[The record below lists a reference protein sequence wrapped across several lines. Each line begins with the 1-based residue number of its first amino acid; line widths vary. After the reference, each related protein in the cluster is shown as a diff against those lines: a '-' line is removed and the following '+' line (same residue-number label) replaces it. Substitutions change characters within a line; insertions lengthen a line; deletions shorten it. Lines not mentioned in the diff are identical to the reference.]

1 MRLSLKRK
9 YILSYAFI
17 VLAVIAFTNSILI
30 GTSIS
35 TLHDTFEQEQLER
48 GRLLA
53 ADMEAQVES
62 FFQIRNAIK
71 TNYIFQPVYQQKFYS
86 RRLELIDSLKNYNNY
101 FLVDAQLYILYR
113 DSNLIFFDGT
123 CADWD
128 TFARLYWQID
138 AADPL
143 REVLFTSSDTCIFRS
158 PVLSDDILFVMPF
171 SMGHGSIREELCLF
185 FRVKQSALNERLRH
199 VSGLPAQ
206 EYSVAWGEQLLLG
219 DEPLQWQTIRSEGG
233 QFTIGLTDMSG
244 AANRQMTDVLNMQML
259 LLVGFAVVSVA
270 MAIFVALWQYRPI
283 RSLYESMGGTT
294 EGKNELAH
302 IEKVISDTLRE
313 NDRVKRDI
321 SVQMESLANQNQ
333 IIEHQAVRLRSQ
345 LLMLLLLGV
354 YRNRDAMPDEL
365 LAMFHHPRFVVLS
378 IRGAAEAMAAQV
390 EACSNPS
397 RSLYAVQLASQDRM
411 AVLVNMKEGEDV
423 PALTA
428 LLGER
433 LGGGVTIFTGETVD
447 IHGITTSFIH
457 SFNGSAVQESG
468 YINELLL
475 SEECREMLRAV
486 RMSNYDVAA
495 ARANEFSAM
504 ILQRQLPLVELR
516 RVYLVVLRKLQ
527 EMGDELECTISEEH
541 STALMVSVSSGDFAQ
556 NLCRCIE
563 DLCEGAIIDDRPL
576 EALELMA
583 YIDEHACDSDMSM
596 PMIEDAFGMS
606 RKKVTSIV
614 KNMTNMG
621 FREYVVNQRIERA
634 KLLLLNTKLSVTG
647 IAEMCGYESSS
658 YFIKS
663 FKTITGLTPGQ
674 FQKEGMPL

>member
-17 VLAVIAFTNSILI
+17 VLAMIAFTNSILI
-30 GTSIS
+30 GTSVS
-35 TLHDTFEQEQLER
+35 TLHDAFEHEQFER

-53 ADMEAQVES
+53 ADMDAQVES
-62 FFQIRNAIK
+62 FFQIRNDIK
-71 TNYIFQPVYQQKFYS
+71 TNYIFQPVYQKKFYS
-86 RRLELIDSLKNYNNY
+86 RRLELIDSLQNYSSY
-101 FLVDAQLYILYR
+101 FLVDAQMYLLYR
-113 DSNLIFFDGT
+113 DSDLIFFDAT

-128 TFARLYWQID
+128 TFTRLYWQID
-138 AADPL
+138 EADPL
-143 REVLFTSSDTCIFRS
+143 REVLFESEDTRVLRATS
-158 PVLSDDILFVMPF
+158 LSDDLLFVLPF
-171 SMGHGSIREELCLF
+171 SMGHGTIRQELCLF
-185 FRVKQSALNERLRH
+185 FRVKQSAVQERLQH
-199 VSGLPAQ
+199 VSGLLSE
-206 EYSVAWGEQLLLG
+206 EYSVAYDGQLLLG
-219 DEPLQWQTIRSEGG
+219 DEPLAWQTILSDSG
-233 QFTIGLTDMSG
+233 QFTVGLTNVST
-244 AANRQMTDVLNMQML
+244 AANQQMTDVLNMQVL
-259 LLVGFAVVSVA
+259 LLVGFAVISVA

-283 RSLYESMGGTT
+283 GLLYERMGGTT
-294 EGKNELAH
+294 DGKNELAH

-313 NDRVKRDI
+313 NDRVKHDI
-321 SVQMESLANQNQ
+321 SVQMESLANQNE
-333 IIEHQAVRLRSQ
+333 IIERQAVRLRSQ

-354 YRNRDAMPDEL
+354 YRSSESLPDEL
-365 LAMFHHPRFVVLS
+365 LAMFHHPRFVALS
-378 IRGAAEAMAAQV
+378 IRGAEASMAVHV
-390 EACSNPS
+390 EACSNAR

-411 AVLVNMKEGEDV
+411 AVLVNMEEGEDV

-433 LGGGVTIFTGETVD
+433 LGPGVTIFTGETVD
-447 IHGITTSFIH
+447 ISGITTSFIH

-495 ARANEFSAM
+495 ARANEFSAKL
-504 ILQRQLPLVELR
+504 LQRQLPLVELR

-527 EMGDELECTISEEH
+527 EMGNELECSISEEH
-541 STALMVSVSSGDFAQ
+541 STALMVSVSSEDFAQ
-556 NLCRCIE
+556 NLCLCIA

-596 PMIEDAFGMS
+596 PMIEDAFDMS

-634 KLLLLNTKLSVTG
+634 KLLLLNTKLSINV

-663 FKTITGLTPGQ
+663 FKTITGFTPGQ
-674 FQKEGMPL
+674 FQKDGTTL